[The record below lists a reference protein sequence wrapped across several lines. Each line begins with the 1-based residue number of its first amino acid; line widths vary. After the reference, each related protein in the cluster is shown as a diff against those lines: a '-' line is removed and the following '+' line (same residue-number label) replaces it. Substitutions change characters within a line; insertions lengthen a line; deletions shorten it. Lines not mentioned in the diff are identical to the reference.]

1 MTLEALKNDITI
13 YLNILYECKYMAN
26 IYKKLKIN
34 SDSINRYS
42 YPFIVIL
49 NSLILSL
56 CVKLNSIISNDNQK
70 NIKKLLINCES
81 NKKNVDSRKF
91 QNIKNNIE
99 NLMIKNVNV
108 LDNLKTWRDKNM
120 AHSDSKYFGKIDY
133 LLQEHSIINDDL
145 INFVNLLSES
155 LKDLYELFSCNGG
168 AYDCSKEI
176 DIDLEELF
184 IDIRKKAL
192 YK

>member
-34 SDSINRYS
+34 RDSINRYS

-70 NIKKLLINCES
+70 NIKKLLINCEN

-91 QNIKNNIE
+91 QNIKDNIE
-99 NLMIKNVNV
+99 NLMIKNVDV

-120 AHSDSKYFGKIDY
+120 AHSDSKYFGKLDD
-133 LLQEHSIINDDL
+133 LLQDYPIVNDDL
-145 INFVNLLSES
+145 IDFVNLLSEG
-155 LKDLYELFSCNGG
+155 LKNLYELFRCNGG

-176 DIDLEELF
+176 DIDLEKLF
-184 IDIRKKAL
+184 IKKKKKDL